1 MHGYEGGSTLKGK
14 VAVVTG
20 GARGIGKAIVE
31 ALAQRGCDIAF
42 NYSKSHEAALE
53 LEKDIKAKGVRCKA
67 ECVDIKDFEDV
78 KEWVNEVK
86 TTFGRI
92 DILVNNAGVVID
104 KPLMMM
110 SREEWDQVIST
121 NLDGMFNAARSCIVT
136 FMKQK
141 SGDIINISSVSG
153 VIGLPGQT
161 NYSASKGGMNA
172 FTKALAKEV
181 GGYGVRVNA
190 VAPGFIETDI
200 LAHFTDEQKK
210 EIAGRVPLQ
219 RIGTP
224 QDVADCVVFLL
235 SHGAQYMTGQVVV
248 VDGGLAMR

>member
-1 MHGYEGGSTLKGK
+1 MPELKDK
-14 VAVVTG
+14 VAIVTG
-20 GARGIGKAIVE
+20 GSRGIGRAIVE
-31 ALAQRGCDIAF
+31 ALASRGCAVAF
-42 NYSKSHEAALE
+42 NYSKSHDVALE
-53 LEKDIKAKGVRCKA
+53 LEKGVKAKGVRCKA

-78 KEWVNEVK
+78 KEWITQVK
-86 TTFGRI
+86 EDFGRV
-92 DILVNNAGVVID
+92 DILVNNAGIVID

-110 SREEWDQVIST
+110 SREDWDQVIDT
-121 NLDGMFNAARSCIVT
+121 NLSGMFNAAKACIVT

-141 SGDIINISSVSG
+141 SGDIVNISSVSG

-161 NYSASKGGMNA
+161 NYSASKGGVNA

-181 GGYGVRVNA
+181 ARYGIRVNA

-200 LAHFTDEQKK
+200 LSHFTEDKKK
-210 EIAGRVPLQ
+210 EIAGLVPLQ

-224 QDVADCVVFLL
+224 QDVANCVVFLL
-235 SHGAQYMTGQVVV
+235 SQGAQYMTGQIVQ

>member
-1 MHGYEGGSTLKGK
+1 MSEFKNK
-14 VAVVTG
+14 VAIVTG
-20 GARGIGKAIVE
+20 GSRGIGRAIVE
-31 ALAQRGCDIAF
+31 ALASRGCDIAF

-53 LEKDIKAKGVRCKA
+53 LEKEIKGKGVRCKA
-67 ECVDIKDFEDV
+67 SCVDIKNFEDV
-78 KEWVNEVK
+78 KEWIARVK
-86 TTFGRI
+86 EDFGRI
-92 DILVNNAGVVID
+92 DILINNAGIVID

-110 SREEWDQVIST
+110 SREDWDQVIDT
-121 NLDGMFNAARSCIVT
+121 NLSGMFNAAKACIVT

-141 SGDIINISSVSG
+141 SGDIVNISSVSG

-161 NYSASKGGMNA
+161 NYSASKGGVNA

-181 GGYGVRVNA
+181 GRYGIRVNA

-200 LAHFTDEQKK
+200 LSQFTDEQKK

-224 QDVADCVVFLL
+224 QDVANCVVFLL
-235 SHGAQYMTGQVVV
+235 SQGARYMTGQVIQ

>member
-1 MHGYEGGSTLKGK
+1 MSSLKGK
-14 VAVVTG
+14 TAIVTG
-20 GARGIGKAIVE
+20 GSRGIGKAIVE
-31 ALAQRGCDIAF
+31 ALAACGCDIAF

-53 LEKDIKAKGVRCKA
+53 LEKAVKAKGVRCKA
-67 ECVDIKDFEDV
+67 SCVDIKDFEDV
-78 KEWVNEVK
+78 KEWIARVK
-86 TTFGRI
+86 EDFGRI
-92 DILVNNAGVVID
+92 DILINNAGIVID

-110 SREEWDQVIST
+110 SKEDWDQVLDT
-121 NLDGMFNAARSCIVT
+121 NLSGMFNAAKACIVT

-141 SGDIINISSVSG
+141 SGDIVNISSVSG

-161 NYSASKGGMNA
+161 NYSASKGGVNA

-181 GGYGVRVNA
+181 ARYGVRVNA

-200 LAHFTDEQKK
+200 LSHFTDDKKK
-210 EIAGRVPLQ
+210 EIADSIPLQ

-224 QDVADCVVFLL
+224 QDVANCVVFLL
-235 SHGAQYMTGQVVV
+235 SQGAQYMTGQIVQ

>member
-1 MHGYEGGSTLKGK
+1 MSSLKGK
-14 VAVVTG
+14 TAIVTG
-20 GARGIGKAIVE
+20 GSRGIGKAIVE
-31 ALAQRGCDIAF
+31 ALAGRGCDIAF

-53 LEKDIKAKGVRCKA
+53 LEKAVKAKGVRCKA
-67 ECVDIKDFEDV
+67 SCVDIKDFEDV
-78 KEWVNEVK
+78 KEWIARVK
-86 TTFGRI
+86 EDFGRI
-92 DILVNNAGVVID
+92 DILINNAGIVID

-110 SREEWDQVIST
+110 SKEDWDQVLDT
-121 NLDGMFNAARSCIVT
+121 NLSGMFNAAKACIVT

-141 SGDIINISSVSG
+141 SGDIVNISSVSG
-153 VIGLPGQT
+153 IIGLPGQT
-161 NYSASKGGMNA
+161 NYSASKGGVNA

-181 GGYGVRVNA
+181 ASYGIRVNA

-210 EIAGRVPLQ
+210 EIADRVPLQ

-235 SHGAQYMTGQVVV
+235 SQGAQYMTGQIVQ

>member
-1 MHGYEGGSTLKGK
+1 MPELKNK
-14 VAVVTG
+14 VAIVTG
-20 GARGIGKAIVE
+20 GSRGIGRAIVE
-31 ALAQRGCDIAF
+31 ALAACGCDIAF
-42 NYSKSHEAALE
+42 NYSKSHDVALE
-53 LEKDIKAKGVRCKA
+53 LEKAVKAKGVRCKA

-78 KEWVNEVK
+78 KEWIAQVK
-86 TTFGRI
+86 EDFGHI
-92 DILVNNAGVVID
+92 DILINNAGIVID

-110 SREEWDQVIST
+110 SREDWDQVIDT
-121 NLDGMFNAARSCIVT
+121 NLSGMFNAAKACIVT

-141 SGDIINISSVSG
+141 SGDIVNISSVSG

-161 NYSASKGGMNA
+161 NYSASKGGVNA

-181 GGYGVRVNA
+181 GRYGIRVNA

-200 LAHFTDEQKK
+200 LSQFTDEQKK

-224 QDVADCVVFLL
+224 QDVANCVVFLL
-235 SHGAQYMTGQVVV
+235 SQGAQYMTGQIVQ

>member
-1 MHGYEGGSTLKGK
+1 MSSLKGK
-14 VAVVTG
+14 TAIVTG
-20 GARGIGKAIVE
+20 GSRGIGKAIIE
-31 ALAQRGCDIAF
+31 ALAECGCDIAF

-53 LEKDIKAKGVRCKA
+53 LEKAVKAKGVRCKA
-67 ECVDIKDFEDV
+67 SCVDIKDFEDV
-78 KEWVNEVK
+78 KEWIARVK
-86 TTFGRI
+86 EDFGRI
-92 DILVNNAGVVID
+92 DILINNAGIVID

-110 SREEWDQVIST
+110 SKEDWDQVLDT
-121 NLDGMFNAARSCIVT
+121 NLSGMFNAAKACIVT

-141 SGDIINISSVSG
+141 SGDIVNISSVSG
-153 VIGLPGQT
+153 IIGLPGQT
-161 NYSASKGGMNA
+161 NYSASKGGVNA

-181 GGYGVRVNA
+181 AGYGIRVNA

-210 EIAGRVPLQ
+210 EIADRVPLQ

-235 SHGAQYMTGQVVV
+235 SQGAQYMTGQIVQ

>member
-1 MHGYEGGSTLKGK
+1 MPEFKNK
-14 VAVVTG
+14 VAIVTG
-20 GARGIGKAIVE
+20 GARGIGRAIVE

-42 NYSKSHEAALE
+42 NYSKSHDVALE
-53 LEKDIKAKGVRCKA
+53 LEKAIKAKGVRCKA
-67 ECVDIKDFEDV
+67 ECVDIKDLEDV
-78 KEWVNEVK
+78 KEWIAQVK
-86 TTFGRI
+86 EDFGRI
-92 DILVNNAGVVID
+92 DILVNNAGIVID

-110 SREEWDQVIST
+110 SREDWDQVLDT
-121 NLDGMFNAARSCIVT
+121 NLNGMFNAAKACIVT

-141 SGDIINISSVSG
+141 SGDIVNISSVSG

-161 NYSASKGGMNA
+161 NYSSSKGGMNA

-181 GGYGVRVNA
+181 ARYGIRVNA
-190 VAPGFIETDI
+190 VAPGFIETEI
-200 LAHFTDEQKK
+200 LSHFTEEQKK

-224 QDVADCVVFLL
+224 RDVANCVVFLL
-235 SHGAQYMTGQVVV
+235 SKGAHYMTGQIVQ

>member
-1 MHGYEGGSTLKGK
+1 MSEFKNK
-14 VAVVTG
+14 VAIVTG
-20 GARGIGKAIVE
+20 GSRGIGRAIVE
-31 ALAQRGCDIAF
+31 ALAGRGCDIAF
-42 NYSKSHEAALE
+42 NYSKSHEVALE
-53 LEKDIKAKGVRCKA
+53 LEQAVKAKGVRCKA
-67 ECVDIKDFEDV
+67 ECVDIKDFEGV
-78 KEWVNEVK
+78 KEWVAQIKED
-86 TTFGRI
+86 FGRI
-92 DILVNNAGVVID
+92 DILVNNAGIVID

-110 SREEWDQVIST
+110 SREDWDQVLDT
-121 NLDGMFNAARSCIVT
+121 NLNGMFNAAKACIVT

-181 GGYGVRVNA
+181 GRYGVRVNA

-200 LAHFTDEQKK
+200 LSHFTDEQKK

-219 RIGTP
+219 RVGTP
-224 QDVADCVVFLL
+224 QDVANCVVFLL
-235 SHGAQYMTGQVVV
+235 SQGAQYMTGQVIH

>member
-1 MHGYEGGSTLKGK
+1 MSELKNK
-14 VAVVTG
+14 VAIVTG
-20 GARGIGKAIVE
+20 GARGIGRAIVE

-42 NYSKSHEAALE
+42 NYSQSHELALE
-53 LEKDIKAKGVRCKA
+53 LEKEIKAKGVRCKA

-78 KEWVNEVK
+78 KEWIAQVK
-86 TTFGRI
+86 EDFGRI
-92 DILVNNAGVVID
+92 DILVNNAGIVVD

-110 SREEWDQVIST
+110 SRQDWDEVIDT
-121 NLDGMFNAARSCIVT
+121 NLSGMFNAAKACIVT

-141 SGDIINISSVSG
+141 SGDIVNISSVSG

-181 GGYGVRVNA
+181 ARFNVRVNA
-190 VAPGFIETDI
+190 IAPGFIETDI
-200 LAHFTDEQKK
+200 LSKFTDEKK
-210 EIAGRVPLQ
+210 NELIASIPLQ
-219 RIGTP
+219 RIGSVT
-224 QDVADCVVFLL
+224 DVASCVAFLL
-235 SHGAQYMTGQVVV
+235 SDGAKYMTGQVIH

>member
-1 MHGYEGGSTLKGK
+1 MSEFKNK
-14 VAVVTG
+14 VAIVTG
-20 GARGIGKAIVE
+20 GSRGIGRAIVE
-31 ALAQRGCDIAF
+31 ALAARGCDVAF

-53 LEKDIKAKGVRCKA
+53 LEKAIKAKGVRCKA

-78 KEWVNEVK
+78 KEWIAQVK
-86 TTFGRI
+86 EDFGRV
-92 DILVNNAGVVID
+92 DILINNAGIVID

-110 SREEWDQVIST
+110 SREDWDQVIDT
-121 NLDGMFNAARSCIVT
+121 NLSGMFNAAKACIVT

-141 SGDIINISSVSG
+141 SGDIVNISSVSG

-161 NYSASKGGMNA
+161 NYSASKGGVNA

-181 GGYGVRVNA
+181 ARYGVRVNA
-190 VAPGFIETDI
+190 IAPGFIETDI
-200 LAHFTDEQKK
+200 LSHFTDDKKK
-210 EIAGRVPLQ
+210 EIADSIPLQ

-224 QDVADCVVFLL
+224 QDVANCVVFLL
-235 SHGAQYMTGQVVV
+235 SQGARYMTGQVVQ

>member
-1 MHGYEGGSTLKGK
+1 MPDLKNK
-14 VAVVTG
+14 VAIVTG
-20 GARGIGKAIVE
+20 GSRGIGRAIVE
-31 ALAQRGCDIAF
+31 ALAACGCDIAF
-42 NYSKSHEAALE
+42 NYSKSHDVALE
-53 LEKDIKAKGVRCKA
+53 LEKAVKAKGVRCKA

-78 KEWVNEVK
+78 KEWIAQVK
-86 TTFGRI
+86 EDFGRI
-92 DILVNNAGVVID
+92 DILINNAGIVID

-110 SREEWDQVIST
+110 SREDWDQVIDT
-121 NLDGMFNAARSCIVT
+121 NLSGMFNAAKACIVT

-141 SGDIINISSVSG
+141 SGDIVNISSVSG

-161 NYSASKGGMNA
+161 NYSASKGGVNA

-181 GGYGVRVNA
+181 GRYGVRVNA

-200 LAHFTDEQKK
+200 LSHFTDDQKK

-224 QDVADCVVFLL
+224 QDVANCVVFLL
-235 SHGAQYMTGQVVV
+235 SHGAHYMTGQIVQ

>member
-1 MHGYEGGSTLKGK
+1 MPGLKNK
-14 VAVVTG
+14 VAIVTG
-20 GARGIGKAIVE
+20 GSRGIGRAIVE
-31 ALAQRGCDIAF
+31 ALTERGCDVAF

-53 LEKDIKAKGVRCKA
+53 LEKTVKAKGVRCKA

-78 KEWVNEVK
+78 KEWIAQVK
-86 TTFGRI
+86 EDFGRI
-92 DILVNNAGVVID
+92 DILINNAGIVVD

-110 SREEWDQVIST
+110 SRADWDEVIDT
-121 NLDGMFNAARSCIVT
+121 NLSGMFNAARACIVT

-141 SGDIINISSVSG
+141 SGDIVNISSVSG

-181 GGYGVRVNA
+181 GRYGIRVNA

-200 LAHFTDEQKK
+200 LSQFTDEQKK

-224 QDVADCVVFLL
+224 QDVANCVVFLL
-235 SHGAQYMTGQVVV
+235 SQGAQYMTGQIVQ

>member
-1 MHGYEGGSTLKGK
+1 MSEFKNK
-14 VAVVTG
+14 VAIVTG
-20 GARGIGKAIVE
+20 GSRGIGRAIVE
-31 ALAQRGCDIAF
+31 ALAGRGCDIAF

-53 LEKDIKAKGVRCKA
+53 SEKAVKAKGVRCKA
-67 ECVDIKDFEDV
+67 SCVDIKDFEAVKQWIARV
-78 KEWVNEVK
+78 KED
-86 TTFGRI
+86 FGRI
-92 DILVNNAGVVID
+92 DILVNNAGIVID

-110 SREEWDQVIST
+110 SREDWDQVLDT
-121 NLDGMFNAARSCIVT
+121 NLNGMFNAAKACIVT

-141 SGDIINISSVSG
+141 SGDIVNISSVSG
-153 VIGLPGQT
+153 IFGLPGQT

-181 GGYGVRVNA
+181 ARYGIRVNA

-210 EIAGRVPLQ
+210 KIAGRVPLQ

-224 QDVADCVVFLL
+224 QDVANCVVFLL
-235 SHGAQYMTGQVVV
+235 SKGAHYMTGQIVQ

>member
-1 MHGYEGGSTLKGK
+1 MNAFQGK
-14 VAVVTG
+14 VAIVTG
-20 GARGIGKAIVE
+20 GSRGIGRAIVQK
-31 ALAQRGCDIAF
+31 LADCGCDVAF
-42 NYSKSHEAALE
+42 NYSQSHDVALE
-53 LEKDIKAKGVRCKA
+53 LEKEIKSQGVRCKA
-67 ECVDIKDFEDV
+67 SCVDIKDFEGVKQWVARV
-78 KEWVNEVK
+78 KED
-86 TTFGRI
+86 FGRI
-92 DILVNNAGVVID
+92 DILVNNAGIVID

-110 SREEWDQVIST
+110 SREDWDQVIDT
-121 NLDGMFNAARSCIVT
+121 NLSGMFNAAKACIVT

-141 SGDIINISSVSG
+141 SGDIVNISSVSG

-181 GGYGVRVNA
+181 ARYGVRVNA

-200 LAHFTDEQKK
+200 LSHFTEEQKK

-219 RIGTP
+219 MIGTP
-224 QDVADCVVFLL
+224 QDVANCVVFLL
-235 SHGAQYMTGQVVV
+235 GQGAQYMTGQVVQ

>member
-1 MHGYEGGSTLKGK
+1 MTELKGK
-14 VAVVTG
+14 VVIVTG
-20 GARGIGKAIVE
+20 GSRGIGRAIVE
-31 ALAQRGCDIAF
+31 ALAGQGCDIAF
-42 NYSKSHEAALE
+42 NYSQSHEAALE
-53 LEKDIKAKGVRCKA
+53 LEKEIKAKGVRCKA

-78 KEWVNEVK
+78 KEWIAQVK
-86 TTFGRI
+86 EDFGRL
-92 DILVNNAGVVID
+92 DILINNAGIVND

-110 SREEWDQVIST
+110 SREDWDRVIDT
-121 NLDGMFNAARSCIVT
+121 NLSGMFNAAKACIVT

-141 SGDIINISSVSG
+141 SGDIVNISSVSG

-161 NYSASKGGMNA
+161 NYSASKGGVNA

-181 GGYGVRVNA
+181 APFKIRVNA

-200 LAHFTDEQKK
+200 LSHFTDEQKK

-224 QDVADCVVFLL
+224 QDVANCVVFLL
-235 SHGAQYMTGQVVV
+235 SQGAQYMTGQVVQ

>member
-1 MHGYEGGSTLKGK
+1 MSSLKGK
-14 VAVVTG
+14 TAIVTG

-53 LEKDIKAKGVRCKA
+53 LEKEIKGRGVRCKA

-78 KEWVNEVK
+78 KEWIAQVK
-86 TTFGRI
+86 EDFGRV
-92 DILVNNAGVVID
+92 DILVNNAGIVID

-110 SREEWDQVIST
+110 SCEDWDQVIDT
-121 NLDGMFNAARSCIVT
+121 NLSGMFNAAKACIVT

-141 SGDIINISSVSG
+141 SGDIVNISSVSG
-153 VIGLPGQT
+153 IFGLPGQT

-181 GGYGVRVNA
+181 ARYGIRVNA
-190 VAPGFIETDI
+190 VAPGFIETEI
-200 LAHFTDEQKK
+200 LSHFTEDQKK
-210 EIAGRVPLQ
+210 KITESVPLQ

-224 QDVADCVVFLL
+224 QDVADCVAFLL
-235 SHGAQYMTGQVVV
+235 SDGARYMTGQVVQ

>member
-1 MHGYEGGSTLKGK
+1 MSEFKNK
-14 VAVVTG
+14 VAIVTG
-20 GARGIGKAIVE
+20 GSRGIGRAIVE
-31 ALAQRGCDIAF
+31 ALAGRGCDIAF

-53 LEKDIKAKGVRCKA
+53 LEKAIKAKGVRCKA

-78 KEWVNEVK
+78 KEWIARVK
-86 TTFGRI
+86 EDFGRV
-92 DILVNNAGVVID
+92 DILVNNAGIVID

-110 SREEWDQVIST
+110 SREDWDQVLDT
-121 NLDGMFNAARSCIVT
+121 NLSGMFNAAKACIVT

-141 SGDIINISSVSG
+141 SGDIVNISSVSG

-181 GGYGVRVNA
+181 ARYGVRVNA

-200 LAHFTDEQKK
+200 LSHFTDDKKK
-210 EIAGRVPLQ
+210 EIADSIPLQ

-224 QDVADCVVFLL
+224 QDVANCVVFLL
-235 SHGAQYMTGQVVV
+235 SQGAQYMTGQIVQ